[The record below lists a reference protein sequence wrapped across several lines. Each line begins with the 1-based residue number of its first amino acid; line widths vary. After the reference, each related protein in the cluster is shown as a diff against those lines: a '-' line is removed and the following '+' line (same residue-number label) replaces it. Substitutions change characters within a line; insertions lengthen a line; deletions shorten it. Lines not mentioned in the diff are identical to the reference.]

1 MECFTE
7 VNKVEL
13 LEKISELFKKFGLRS
28 TSMDEIAMHLK
39 MSKKTLYQMFDNK
52 TDIVEQISILRQKKL
67 FDIEE
72 SKNRILKQENLL
84 EQFYIGMQH
93 MAHSLDSFK
102 TNNHYD
108 KKNIIRNFTK
118 NMFAILMNKA

>member
-1 MECFTE
+1 
-7 VNKVEL
+7 
-13 LEKISELFKKFGLRS
+13 
-28 TSMDEIAMHLK
+28 MDEIAMHLK